1 MRVLPLWL
9 QTTSNTE
16 RRVAAERRSGMGC
29 FRIPRMYSVPLV
41 ACSVL
46 VFAVGCAAAPEEA
59 PAVSQA
65 DLVAE
70 NEAALNELI
79 ANYLQAVNR
88 GDADGLAVLYT
99 EDALRINANGRPIEG
114 RDDIRLFAA
123 ADYADN
129 DWEMQLHITESEY
142 SGDLAFVRG
151 TYAITL
157 TSKEDASS
165 VYQEV
170 GKWMDVMRRGED
182 GSWLIARELS
192 NRDHPPGQAPAMP
205 AEEG

>member
-1 MRVLPLWL
+1 MG
-9 QTTSNTE
+9 E
-16 RRVAAERRSGMGC
+16 RGNLRRISAT
-29 FRIPRMYSVPLV
+29 LV
-41 ACSVL
+41 VCSVL
-46 VFAVGCAAAPEEA
+46 ALAAGCAAPPEEA
-59 PAVSQA
+59 APAPEV
-65 DLVAE
+65 DPRAE

-79 ANYLQAVNR
+79 AKYLQAVNR

-99 EDALRINANGRPIEG
+99 EDAIRINANSNPIEG
-114 RDDIRLFAA
+114 RDAIRLFAA
-123 ADYADN
+123 ADYVDN
-129 DWEMQLHITESEY
+129 DWDIQLQVKESDY

-157 TSKEDASS
+157 TSKQDPSV

-170 GKWMDVMRRGED
+170 GKWMDLMRRSED

-192 NRDHPPGQAPAMP
+192 NRDHPPGEAPQAP